1 MDINIMNIGVR
12 CHNFGKLP
20 IDEMVEKVSKYNF
33 TCIQLAL
40 AKALEGVN
48 SNLGCLSP
56 GMAFQI
62 GNAFRKKDIQI
73 AVLGCY
79 INPVD
84 PDKAARRKQ
93 LDRFK
98 EHIRYAREFGCNIVA
113 TETGSMNSDM
123 SFTTENHGEEAFK
136 IITESVHELVEEAEK
151 FGVFVGIEGVTKH
164 TINTPQRMKRLID
177 AIPSNNLQIVLD
189 PVNYMDVNN
198 YKNQNDV
205 INSAFEL
212 SGDKI
217 VAIHAKD
224 FIVDGNNIK
233 GVQIG
238 KGILNY
244 ELLSKHLKQRKQFI
258 NVLMEDSKESE
269 MVESINYLQ
278 NIYGRV

>member
-1 MDINIMNIGVR
+1 MDINKMNIGVR

-20 IDEMVEKVSKYNF
+20 LDEMIEKVSKYNF
-33 TCIQLAL
+33 TGVQLAL

-48 SNLGCLSP
+48 SDLGCLSP

-84 PDKAARRKQ
+84 PDKASRKKQ

-98 EHIRYAREFGCNIVA
+98 EHIRYAREFGCNIIG

-136 IITESVHELVEEAEK
+136 IITESVSELVEEAEK
-151 FGVFVGIEGVTKH
+151 FGVFVGIEGVFKH
-164 TINTPQRMKRLID
+164 TICTPQRMKRLID
-177 AIPSNNLQIVLD
+177 AVPSNNFQVILD
-189 PVNYMDVNN
+189 PVNYLNPDN
-198 YKNQNDV
+198 YKHQDDI
-205 INSAFEL
+205 INSSFEL
-212 SGDKI
+212 FGDKI

-224 FIVDGNNIK
+224 FIFDGNDIK

-244 ELLSKHLKQRKQFI
+244 DLISKHLKQRKQFI
-258 NVLMEDSKESE
+258 NVLMEDAIESE
-269 MVESINYLQ
+269 MEESMKYMQ
-278 NIYGRV
+278 SVYSKA